1 MPTPPLPDVPAP
13 TGGYRNAPT
22 GDPPYNGP
30 TLPTLPTLDG
40 TLVVDFALV
49 GKAGI
54 DASNAAD
61 TMAAAWTALHSAAL
75 FGAAPWGDDP
85 ALGQGFDQV
94 FAQPRDDLLKAVQAL
109 PETLRKFAEALGA
122 AHSALKNGDDD
133 SMDLARSFRSPG
145 TGGA

>member
-1 MPTPPLPDVPAP
+1 MPTPPLPDVPGP

-30 TLPTLPTLDG
+30 ALPSLPTLDG
-40 TLVVDFALV
+40 SLVVDFALV
-49 GKAGI
+49 GKAGA
-54 DASNAAD
+54 DAVHAAD
-61 TMAAAWTALHSAAL
+61 TMAAAWTALNSAAL

-109 PETLRKFAEALGA
+109 PDTLRKLAVALGS
-122 AHSALKNGDDD
+122 AHGTLRKGDDTATE
-133 SMDLARSFRSPG
+133 LAQSFPPPG
-145 TGGA
+145 TGGG

>member
-1 MPTPPLPDVPAP
+1 MPTPPLPDVPGP

-22 GDPPYNGP
+22 GDPPYNGSTP
-30 TLPTLPTLDG
+30 PALPTLDG
-40 TLVVDFALV
+40 TLVVDFAQV

-61 TMAAAWTALHSAAL
+61 TMAAAWTTLSSAAL

-109 PETLRKFAEALGA
+109 PDTLRKFAEALGA
-122 AHSALKNGDDD
+122 AHSTLENGDEKTNE
-133 SMDLARSFRSPG
+133 LAQSFPPPG

>member
-1 MPTPPLPDVPAP
+1 MPTPPLPDVPGP

-22 GDPPYNGP
+22 ADPPYAGP
-30 TLPTLPTLDG
+30 PLPAVPALDG

-49 GKAGI
+49 GRAATDAGK
-54 DASNAAD
+54 AAD
-61 TMAAAWTALHSAAL
+61 TMAGAWAALSSAAL

-109 PETLRKFAEALGA
+109 PDTLRKFADALGA
-122 AHSALKNGDDD
+122 AHGTLKNGDKAAE
-133 SMDLARSFRSPG
+133 DLARSFPPPG